1 MSYNKQYH
9 ILIWIILLVFKYVK
23 AGDFWHSDLSK
34 LDEVQIC
41 QVQFMQNTIEE
52 DTHLEFLVNNADSEY
67 FSLFS
72 NVSEKCQNTL
82 IVQPLEELVSD
93 LQSVTDCEEEMHF
106 IKDPFSTLLFTAK
119 ALIIP
124 NDLYTKWPCL
134 YPLQPYFFLLVDYN
148 ESNSTLFE
156 IQIYSKSIQ
165 PVGQFIGSELK
176 HFVDIYERRKHF
188 NGTKLRIHFDNYN
201 PDGYIV
207 DERFV
212 GYNGDLFGILQQTM
226 NFTLVLNPIQMYGVQ
241 LPNGSFSGTI
251 RQLHQS
257 ETDIAIASYTQL
269 PSRLEVVD
277 PLFITRRVKNVLFYW
292 KNQNVS
298 TTLYIAVFSRYFW
311 CLVVLTTFLSTLY
324 LSLLIIIL
332 KTKKTYSI
340 LIPIKSLGL
349 LDFDLNFNF
358 LSLKVFT
365 LSVVFTS
372 SLLYWCYSGSLISY
386 LTNDNDSPPF
396 NRFEDL
402 LEMPDFKLLMMEG
415 AAPTQTLLSAAQRND
430 EMNKVLERNVLYM
443 SSQNYLE
450 AFTQTY
456 SPGTPPTDAKIKIC
470 HQL

>member
-1 MSYNKQYH
+1 M
-9 ILIWIILLVFKYVK
+9 L
-23 AGDFWHSDLSK
+23 
-34 LDEVQIC
+34 
-41 QVQFMQNTIEE
+41 
-52 DTHLEFLVNNADSEY
+52 
-67 FSLFS
+67 
-72 NVSEKCQNTL
+72 
-82 IVQPLEELVSD
+82 
-93 LQSVTDCEEEMHF
+93 
-106 IKDPFSTLLFTAK
+106 
-119 ALIIP
+119 
-124 NDLYTKWPCL
+124 TK
-134 YPLQPYFFLLVDYN
+134 
-148 ESNSTLFE
+148 
-156 IQIYSKSIQ
+156 
-165 PVGQFIGSELK
+165 G
-176 HFVDIYERRKHF
+176 
-188 NGTKLRIHFDNYN
+188 
-201 PDGYIV
+201 
-207 DERFV
+207 
-212 GYNGDLFGILQQTM
+212 
-226 NFTLVLNPIQMYGVQ
+226 
-241 LPNGSFSGTI
+241 
-251 RQLHQS
+251 
-257 ETDIAIASYTQL
+257 
-269 PSRLEVVD
+269 
-277 PLFITRRVKNVLFYW
+277 
-292 KNQNVS
+292 
-298 TTLYIAVFSRYFW
+298 
-311 CLVVLTTFLSTLY
+311 
-324 LSLLIIIL
+324 IIL

>member
-9 ILIWIILLVFKYVK
+9 ILPWIILLVFNYIK

-67 FSLFS
+67 FSSFS
-72 NVSEKCQNTL
+72 NASEKCQNTL
-82 IVQPLEELVSD
+82 VVQPLEELVSD
-93 LQSVTDCEEEMHF
+93 LQSVTDCEEEMYF
-106 IKDPFSTLLFTAK
+106 IKDPFSTLLITAK
-119 ALIIP
+119 ALIIS
-124 NDLYTKWPCL
+124 NDLYKKWPCL

-165 PVGQFIGSELK
+165 PFGQFIGSELK
-176 HFVDIYERRKHF
+176 YFVDIYERRKHF

-277 PLFITRRVKNVLFYW
+277 PLFTTRRVKNVLFYW

-332 KTKKTYSI
+332 KTKKTYYI